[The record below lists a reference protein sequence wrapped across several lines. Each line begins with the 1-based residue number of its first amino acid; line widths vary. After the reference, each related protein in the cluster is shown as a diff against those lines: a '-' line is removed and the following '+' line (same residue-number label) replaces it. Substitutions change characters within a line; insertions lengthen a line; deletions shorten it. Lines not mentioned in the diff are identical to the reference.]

1 MNRIL
6 NRPQLRIARSINLYN
21 HTANTA
27 LIARQCITDLIPRS
41 VVGLTL
47 RLTLEINPRLNSI
60 SLKLLTNTPTA
71 IRKIRK
77 HLTRLIL
84 IAVMLILAIANKT
97 DHEHKSGSN
106 DTYRNF
112 R

>member
-1 MNRIL
+1 MPPGTSIVPDMNDVSVPSGSATHDVVVIGGGPAGL
-6 NRPQLRIARSINLYN
+6 SAAIALVQ
-21 HTANTA
+21 TGATTA
-27 LIARQCITDLIPRS
+27 LIARQCITNLIPRS

-84 IAVMLILAIANKT
+84 IAVMA
-97 DHEHKSGSN
+97 
-106 DTYRNF
+106 
-112 R
+112 